1 MELEE
6 LRNRLLLRSKSAEK
20 SPEIQPM
27 PEPISIPEV
36 PVIQP
41 PDNSAGAE
49 AKPSIAAV
57 AAPATKLSL
66 NGNSES
72 IPLLAKAVDQLFE
85 PTQAFRA
92 HFSLLAKVLQPME
105 SASQST
111 LDAFERISGLYD
123 HLASLSKTFQSVR
136 QFAEQVGELANS
148 FEPMKALHA
157 QLSELIHA
165 FHDNLHELAIALEPV
180 KELQAKVRH
189 LGSALESIGR
199 LEGQLLLL
207 ADAFKPAPAAD
218 ITPMPSPEAAAKA
231 A

>member
-20 SPEIQPM
+20 APETQPV
-27 PEPISIPEV
+27 PEPIMSIPEV

-41 PDNSAGAE
+41 PEQPASAE
-49 AKPSIAAV
+49 AKPSV
-57 AAPATKLSL
+57 ASVTAPATKLSL

-72 IPLLAKAVDQLFE
+72 ISLLAKAVDQLFE
-85 PTQAFRA
+85 PAQAFRA

-111 LDAFERISGLYD
+111 REAFERISGLYD
-123 HLASLSKTFQSVR
+123 HLASLSKTFQSVK

-148 FEPMKALHA
+148 FEPMKALHT
-157 QLSELIHA
+157 QLTQLIHA
-165 FHDNLHELAIALEPV
+165 FHTNLHELAIALEPV
-180 KELQAKVRH
+180 KELQVKVRQ
-189 LGSALESIGR
+189 LGSALDSIGR
-199 LEGQLLLL
+199 LESQFLLL
-207 ADAFKPAPAAD
+207 ADAFKPDPPAENPPAPS
-218 ITPMPSPEAAAKA
+218 TEAAAA

>member
-20 SPEIQPM
+20 SVEMPSV

-36 PVIQP
+36 PVTQP
-41 PDNSAGAE
+41 AEKPGVAEPSLSAA
-49 AKPSIAAV
+49 PV
-57 AAPATKLSL
+57 TAPATNLSL

-72 IPLLAKAVDQLFE
+72 ISLLAKAVDQLFE
-85 PTQAFRA
+85 PSQAFRA

-111 LDAFERISGLYD
+111 LEAFNRISGLYD
-123 HLASLSKTFQSVR
+123 HLASLSKTFQSVK
-136 QFAEQVGELANS
+136 QFTEQVGELASS
-148 FEPMKALHA
+148 FEPMRALHD
-157 QLSELIHA
+157 QLVELIHA
-165 FHDNLHELAIALEPV
+165 FHVNLRELALALEPV
-180 KELQAKVRH
+180 KELQTRVRQ

-207 ADAFKPAPAAD
+207 ADAFR
-218 ITPMPSPEAAAKA
+218 PMPGAESMSVSAPENSARAA
-231 A
+231 

>member
-20 SPEIQPM
+20 APEIQPV

-41 PDNSAGAE
+41 SEKSAGADV
-49 AKPSIAAV
+49 KLNGAAMT
-57 AAPATKLSL
+57 APATKLSL

-72 IPLLAKAVDQLFE
+72 ISLLAKAVDQMFE
-85 PTQAFRA
+85 PTEAFRA
-92 HFSLLAKVLQPME
+92 HFTLLAKVLQPLE

-111 LDAFERISGLYD
+111 LEAFERISGLYD
-123 HLASLSKTFQSVR
+123 HLASLAKTFQSVK
-136 QFAEQVGELANS
+136 QFAEQVGELAAS
-148 FEPMKALHA
+148 FEPMKALHN
-157 QLSELIHA
+157 QLTELIRA
-165 FHDNLHELAIALEPV
+165 FHVNLHELATALEPV
-180 KELQAKVRH
+180 KDLQLKVH
-189 LGSALESIGR
+189 YLGNALESIGR

-207 ADAFKPAPAAD
+207 ADAFKPAPV
-218 ITPMPSPEAAAKA
+218 PEKPVVSSDAAAKA